1 MSTSAS
7 YSRSTAATTE
17 TRERG
22 RVATRTRETEVSN
35 IQENTFYKVILN
47 PELSPEQKMD
57 QATAIFESATS
68 KEESRARFKEF
79 EDFKEHLQSI
89 SEEMSKQRIRLT
101 DTETYAEL
109 QRVYGG
115 FNDDLNKFIED
126 MKPLTDITDALYT
139 LQKEG
144 TTRQAIDQIAA
155 DKEWEITH
163 AQAVTDTTAKIANL
177 RAATQRLRD
186 DNIRLSQD
194 KGMFGL
200 GAIKAGSLAQIK
212 INEGTI
218 TVNEAEIK
226 TLEEGLVTL
235 NTEAA
240 NRAANKVNSFEIDQL
255 RTLLDLTSDEHTQ
268 RQANL
273 VGSALKFVETGKER
287 FGSIR
292 GHLDKM
298 VTQIEGLGDN
308 NGNMVQIYAILN
320 EATKRAEKSNQ
331 AKREQLASAPKPD
344 SLIEQMKLEEERQN
358 LDEHI
363 GVLATASVDTLQA
376 YGDLATEAIKI
387 RNMEAATKKQVDSAR
402 AMHSRGIAS
411 VASQLSVVVTAVN
424 SAAIN
429 QAQSMAGSTLTEMA
443 KVTNAVAQKEA
454 IRIATGRDDVNVEL
468 EAALQQLADFGDTQR
483 EATDITR
490 DALQRMR
497 ENAAE
502 LEKLA
507 GDVNQDTRD
516 FVSVA
521 ADVVGG
527 TTGEKAPTA
536 TTTTD
541 SPFALPKL

>member
-1 MSTSAS
+1 MSSSAS
-7 YSRSTAATTE
+7 LSRATATTTD
-17 TRERG
+17 TRERV
-22 RVATRTRETEVSN
+22 RTAPRTRETAVSN
-35 IQENTFYKVILN
+35 IQENTFYKVILS
-47 PELSPEQKMD
+47 PELTPEQKMD

-79 EDFKEHLQSI
+79 EDFKEHLQNI

-144 TTRQAIDQIAA
+144 KTRDAIDQIKA
-155 DKEWEITH
+155 DKEWEISH
-163 AQAVTDTTAKIANL
+163 AQAITDTTAKIANL
-177 RAATQRLRD
+177 KSNTQRLRD
-186 DNIRLSQD
+186 DNIRLAQD

-212 INEGTI
+212 VNENTI

-226 TLEEGLVTL
+226 TLEENLVTL
-235 NTEAA
+235 RTEGEQ
-240 NRAANKVNSFEIDQL
+240 RIANKENSFEVDQL

-331 AKREQLASAPKPD
+331 ARRETLATAPKPE

-490 DALQRMR
+490 EALQRMR

-527 TTGEKAPTA
+527 TTGDKAPAPVANST
-536 TTTTD
+536 